1 MQASLKM
8 ISRVFLLKKNNSFYL
23 QWGGEGKV
31 WRGIRCGGGGEEGVG
46 GGEGNKVNYY
56 QGCSS

>member
-23 QWGGEGKV
+23 QWGGGGKV
-31 WRGIRCGGGGEEGVG
+31 LGGIRCGGGGDKVRAVG
-46 GGEGNKVNYY
+46 RGIR
-56 QGCSS
+56 